1 MAQKSVP
8 PQALQSTCP
17 NGRVLPANFTR
28 VVARLLCR
36 TCPTSLQKFFCLLQ
50 VSDKQ
55 VVFFCRIAQILS
67 GLFHLCF
74 NGLPGGG
81 YLLDVSSR
89 TSTQSMA
96 SPYMGGVNVRVGL
109 LLENFP
115 IFVALPVLG
124 QYHHAVMLSALIIS
138 VFTMKLRP
146 SGA

>member
-1 MAQKSVP
+1 M
-8 PQALQSTCP
+8 
-17 NGRVLPANFTR
+17 
-28 VVARLLCR
+28 
-36 TCPTSLQKFFCLLQ
+36 
-50 VSDKQ
+50 SDKQ

-74 NGLPGGG
+74 NGLPGVG

-96 SPYMGGVNVRVGL
+96 SPYMGGVNMRVGL